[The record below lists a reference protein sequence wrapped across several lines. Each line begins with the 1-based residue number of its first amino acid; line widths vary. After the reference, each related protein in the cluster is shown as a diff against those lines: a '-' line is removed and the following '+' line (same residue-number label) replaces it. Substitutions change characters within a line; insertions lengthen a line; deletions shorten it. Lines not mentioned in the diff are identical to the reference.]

1 MDFFGNDIGKA
12 SPDEA
17 GEGGV
22 VHFYSLFLGVEF
34 FVEAA
39 FPAVAEIEGQ
49 GGADHH
55 ERGADGDGQ
64 NQLPAFGHQQVLI
77 LQDGN
82 HDGDE
87 EKDEFAQ
94 CPFCA
99 AVNHARA
106 DDAEPQKGEHEEQAQ
121 YA

>member
-1 MDFFGNDIGKA
+1 MDFFGNDVGET

-39 FPAVAEIEGQ
+39 FPAVAEVEGE

-55 ERGADGDGQ
+55 KRGADGDGQ
-64 NQLPAFGHQQVLI
+64 NKLPTSDI
-77 LQDGN
+77 S
-82 HDGDE
+82 
-87 EKDEFAQ
+87 KS
-94 CPFCA
+94 
-99 AVNHARA
+99 
-106 DDAEPQKGEHEEQAQ
+106 
-121 YA
+121 